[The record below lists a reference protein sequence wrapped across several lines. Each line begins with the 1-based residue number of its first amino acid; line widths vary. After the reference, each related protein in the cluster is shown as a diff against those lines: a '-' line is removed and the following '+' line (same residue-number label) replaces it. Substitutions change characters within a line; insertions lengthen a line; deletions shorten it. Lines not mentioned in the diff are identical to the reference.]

1 MTSGDGRIGMALIFL
16 GTVLGG
22 CFGGLIATLLSQDR
36 LLFATE
42 IPRLPS
48 VTSAEEFRLVDRN
61 GMLRAVLGLSADG
74 EPYLAF
80 LDGKDTRRLWVGIG
94 QESGL
99 AVRDIDGKTRL
110 VLGVDRDGEPSLVM
124 RDRQHQS
131 RIFQP

>member
-1 MTSGDGRIGMALIFL
+1 MRRADAGIGVVLVFV
-16 GTVLGG
+16 GTVLAG
-22 CFGGLIATLLSQDR
+22 CFGGFISTLLFQDR

-42 IPRLPS
+42 TPRLPS
-48 VTSAEEFRLVDRN
+48 VTSAEEFRLVDQN
-61 GMLRAVLGLSADG
+61 GMLRAILGLSADG
-74 EPYLAF
+74 QPYLAF
-80 LDGKDTRRLWVGIG
+80 LDGNETRRVWIGIG

-110 VLGVDRDGEPSLVM
+110 VLSVDRDGEPSLVV